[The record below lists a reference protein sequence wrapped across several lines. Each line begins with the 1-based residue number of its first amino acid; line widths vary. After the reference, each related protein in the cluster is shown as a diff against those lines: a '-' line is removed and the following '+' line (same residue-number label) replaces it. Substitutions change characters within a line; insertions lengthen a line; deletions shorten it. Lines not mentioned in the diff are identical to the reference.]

1 MKNTR
6 KRNIRKRKTSKNRKG
21 GMFEFLKSRNP
32 DTQEELS
39 SINSEI
45 GNIKLKNYESVISE
59 EINKLSN
66 LRNNCI
72 KSCKSNIC
80 SGNDEEMCKQINDM
94 MAKKTDYEWGNLCNS
109 INVLECKSYLRAI
122 KKVEVYTN
130 YIKNLNDV
138 LQKLLSDYKN
148 TIISKI

>member
-45 GNIKLKNYESVISE
+45 GNIKLKN
-59 EINKLSN
+59 
-66 LRNNCI
+66 
-72 KSCKSNIC
+72 
-80 SGNDEEMCKQINDM
+80 
-94 MAKKTDYEWGNLCNS
+94 
-109 INVLECKSYLRAI
+109 
-122 KKVEVYTN
+122 
-130 YIKNLNDV
+130 
-138 LQKLLSDYKN
+138 
-148 TIISKI
+148 